1 MQSSTVMRAIWILQ
15 LQGWYSDTSEFL
27 EQRGMPLELARRFEA
42 NAAGDR
48 DQVLQGVVEVIV
60 HDYIVERLGMSDVV
74 GGGGQSAFD
83 HLVAVLAAR
92 GQTGA
97 QRIERRRQ
105 DENRRGLREMLPHLF
120 GTLPV
125 DFQQDVMAGVEVPTK
140 TALRCAV
147 IVAVY

>member
-42 NAAGDR
+42 NAAGAR
-48 DQVLQGVVEVIV
+48 DQVLQGV
-60 HDYIVERLGMSDVV
+60 
-74 GGGGQSAFD
+74 GGGGLSAFY
-83 HLVAVLAAR
+83 HLVGARAAR

-105 DENRRGLREMLPHLF
+105 DDNRRGLREMLPHLF
-120 GTLPV
+120 G
-125 DFQQDVMAGVEVPTK
+125 
-140 TALRCAV
+140 
-147 IVAVY
+147 